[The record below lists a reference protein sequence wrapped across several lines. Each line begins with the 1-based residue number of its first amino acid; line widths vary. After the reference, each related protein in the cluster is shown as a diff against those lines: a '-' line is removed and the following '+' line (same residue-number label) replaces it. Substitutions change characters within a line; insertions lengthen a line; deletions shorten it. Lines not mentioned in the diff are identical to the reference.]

1 MIAVR
6 MATPADA
13 QGMLDIYAP
22 HVREGFCTFETDV
35 PSREQFRQRIE
46 KCIQTKPWLVCTVN
60 KTIASY
66 AYASVHRERAAY
78 QWCCE
83 SSIYTNDNFGG
94 RGIGQQ
100 LYKALF
106 KILKMQGYRNV
117 YAGIT
122 LPNEVSIRLHEKCG
136 FTHFATY
143 ENIGYKLGEWKN
155 VGWWKLQLNKYDRKP
170 SPPLKLS
177 EMDLL
182 PFEEV
187 LSGAANHILQKL
199 VY

>member
-1 MIAVR
+1 MVEVR
-6 MATPADA
+6 MATPSDA
-13 QGMLDIYAP
+13 GGMLDIYAP
-22 HVREGFCTFETDV
+22 HVRGGFCTFESEV
-35 PSREQFRQRIE
+35 PSIGQFRERIA
-46 KCIQTKPWLVCTVN
+46 KYTQTKPWLVCTVN
-60 KTIASY
+60 NVIAAY
-66 AYASVHRERAAY
+66 AYASLHRERAAY

-83 SSIYTNDNFGG
+83 SSIYTNADFQG
-94 RGIGQQ
+94 RGIGRQ

-106 KILKMQGYRNV
+106 KILKVQGYRNV

-122 LPNEVSIRLHEKCG
+122 LPNEASVKLHENCG
-136 FTHFATY
+136 FVHFATY
-143 ENIGYKLGEWKN
+143 ENIGYKLGQWKN
-155 VGWWKLQLNKYDRKP
+155 VGWWKLQLNTYDRKP